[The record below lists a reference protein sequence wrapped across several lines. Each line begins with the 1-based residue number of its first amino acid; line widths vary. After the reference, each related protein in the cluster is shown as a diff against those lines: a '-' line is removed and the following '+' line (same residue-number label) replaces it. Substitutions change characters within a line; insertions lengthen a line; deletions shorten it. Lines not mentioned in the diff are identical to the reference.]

1 MALRYVKNKAID
13 KWVSLL
19 CRERAEWICER
30 CDKNFS
36 TQHGRLDWSHL
47 FSRTMSLLIRWSP
60 DNCFAHCKACHFFF
74 GNNPIHYKDWATE
87 KLGEGMIEILK
98 EKSWAT
104 EKPYRSERLKILA
117 FYKDQYEKMMQKRAD
132 GVTGRLEW
140 QGWY

>member
-30 CDKNFS
+30 CDRNF
-36 TQHGRLDWSHL
+36 TATPGKLDWSHL
-47 FSRTMSLLIRWSP
+47 HSRTRLLIRWSP
-60 DNCFAHCKACHFFF
+60 DNCFAHCKTCHRFF
-74 GNNPIHYKDWATE
+74 GSNAPHFNDWALE
-87 KLGEGMIEILK
+87 RLGEGMMQILK

-104 EKPYRSERLKILA
+104 KKPYRSERLEILA
-117 FYKDQYEKMMQKRAD
+117 FYKDQYEKMMQQRAD
-132 GVTGRLEW
+132 GVTGRIEW